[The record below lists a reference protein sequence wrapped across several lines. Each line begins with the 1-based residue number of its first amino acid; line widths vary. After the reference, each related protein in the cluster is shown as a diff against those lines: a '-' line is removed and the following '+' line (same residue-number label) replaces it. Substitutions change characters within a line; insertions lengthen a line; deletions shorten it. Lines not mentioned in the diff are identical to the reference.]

1 MIQAAQGIAVDA
13 EMASKVCGHPRGPW
27 PKDSASTV
35 GYASWVR
42 RQRGC
47 LLGPI
52 Y

>member
-13 EMASKVCGHPRGPW
+13 EMPSKVCGHPRGPW

-35 GYASWVR
+35 GYAPWVR

-47 LLGPI
+47 LPGPI